1 MSKDKGIN
9 LLRNADFNEKLKH
22 YKAQK
27 LLAHIKMDKEIITSI
42 KVLYFQK
49 KWTLITFQYLTRLF
63 LLKKTKNTL
72 LVNCMMIIKL
82 SHCR

>member
-27 LLAHIKMDKEIITSI
+27 FIST
-42 KVLYFQK
+42 Y
-49 KWTLITFQYLTRLF
+49 
-63 LLKKTKNTL
+63 
-72 LVNCMMIIKL
+72 
-82 SHCR
+82 